1 MTCLNSKGRVTQL
14 TGSKLVHKPVV
25 TSDIKDLVHDLVNK
39 KYRFS
44 FLPEKLIYMNN
55 GIEYYYIEAEGMD
68 GSKFIINAYG
78 SEALD
83 LFDEVHKCAIC
94 GRSIFGK
101 NLDSL
106 IAYHT
111 DEKRNMFVGAG
122 CINLLK
128 KFEIAYGKEFFVR

>member
-1 MTCLNSKGRVTQL
+1 M

-25 TSDIKDLVHDLVNK
+25 PSDIKNLVHDLVNK

-44 FLPEKLIYMNN
+44 FLPENVIYMNN

-68 GSKFIINAYG
+68 GSKFIINAYA

-83 LFDEVHKCAIC
+83 LFDEVHRCVIC
-94 GRSIFGK
+94 GRSICAK
-101 NLDSL
+101 KQESL
-106 IAYHT
+106 VAYHT
-111 DEKRNMFVGAG
+111 DEKRNVFVEPG

-128 KFEIAYGKEFFVR
+128 KFEIVYGKEFFVR